1 MRIGVVPVASVGG
14 GVYQYSLTVLD
25 ALDSWLASGSGDDL
39 VAFGSDPDHHLASL
53 PRSRWTVRPFGPP
66 SLARATA
73 LRLNRAVGSGRLR
86 ESLQFV
92 RRRLTRRVATSID
105 DVRVQPA
112 AKKWFDDLG
121 IELMIYPT
129 HDNLSFET
137 RTPYLQAI
145 HDLQH
150 RLHPEFPEVSANGEW
165 ERREYTLKNIV
176 RYATLLIADSEI
188 GREDIL
194 RFYGDYIG
202 PDRVKVLPFLP
213 ASYLNPNVSELEK
226 QRVRMHYQLPERF
239 LFYPAQF
246 WPHKNHLRVVQAL
259 GLIRAQ
265 HGVDVPIVLCGSNTG
280 ELRRR
285 TFKELMTAAQRLKIE
300 KNIYSLGYV
309 SNGGMSALYA
319 EATALVM
326 PTFFG
331 PTNIPP
337 IEAASFGCPVL
348 TADIRGIR
356 EQVGDGAVLV
366 DPRSVESIADGI
378 YRLWE
383 DEDLRQS
390 VSEKLRRRLGCY
402 TQDDFRRRL
411 IEIVGEAKEIVQSS
425 KSAGQAMLL

>member
-1 MRIGVVPVASVGG
+1 MTAVGG
-14 GVYQYSLTVLD
+14 GVYQYSLTILD
-25 ALDSWLASGSGDDL
+25 ALDSWLASGSRDEF
-39 VAFGSDPDHHLASL
+39 VAFANDAGQKAVASL
-53 PRSRWTVRPFGPP
+53 PTSRWSVRPFGPP
-66 SLARATA
+66 SVARATA
-73 LRLNRAVGSGRLR
+73 LRLSRAVGEGRLR
-86 ESLQFV
+86 ESLRFM
-92 RRRLTRRVATSID
+92 RRRVARPVARSID
-105 DVRVQPA
+105 EVRVQPA
-112 AKKWFDDLG
+112 VKKWFDDLG

-176 RYATLLIADSEI
+176 RYATLLMADSEI

-194 RFYGDYIG
+194 NVYEKFVS

-213 ASYLNPNVSELEK
+213 ASYLNPDVSELEK
-226 QRVRMHYQLPERF
+226 QRVRLQYDLPERF

-259 GLIRAQ
+259 GLIREQ
-265 HGVDVPIVLCGSNTG
+265 HGIDVPIVLCGSKAG
-280 ELRRR
+280 EVRRR
-285 TFKELMTAAQRLKIE
+285 TFKEIMAAAKKLKVDKSVHFID
-300 KNIYSLGYV
+300 YV
-309 SNGGMSALYA
+309 SNADMSALYA

-348 TADIRGIR
+348 TSDIRGIR

-383 DEDLRQS
+383 DEDLRES
-390 VSEKLRRRLGCY
+390 VSERLQRRLGSY
-402 TQDDFRRRL
+402 TPDDFRDRL
-411 IEIVGEAKEIVQSS
+411 IGIVEEAKDIVRSS
-425 KSAGQAMLL
+425 K